1 MHELVY
7 ASPSFGSQRY
17 VDQDAYIVKLFQH
30 CREIWAEDKP
40 FLDVV
45 TIVDMTWAINIRHS
59 LSGHVLKYPLR
70 VKDLGDALEVTFI
83 EDEGPSF
90 IFTEETCEWYHCPS
104 LSRQNMI
111 EMDLEDLQLQVER
124 DSVLRM
130 GVSR

>member
-1 MHELVY
+1 MSYVGQEEEIFEFFREVRKAWQEDRPTLELFTISDCAWSVALMHRLTSQAFRYPMQLKLVGDDVLELT
-7 ASPSFGSQRY
+7 F
-17 VDQDAYIVKLFQH
+17 VD
-30 CREIWAEDKP
+30 E
-40 FLDVV
+40 
-45 TIVDMTWAINIRHS
+45 
-59 LSGHVLKYPLR
+59 
-70 VKDLGDALEVTFI
+70 
-83 EDEGPSF
+83 EGPSF